1 MQATEERTMMHGP
14 IGLCLAQLME
24 TKQVPIAF
32 ASSSRDDHRESRGEM
47 VMGRA
52 AGGRAAA
59 TLLRVPV
66 NLEDNPAS
74 ILQKEVSL
82 P

>member
-1 MQATEERTMMHGP
+1 
-14 IGLCLAQLME
+14 ME
-24 TKQVPIAF
+24 TKLSRLPIAF
-32 ASSSRDDHRESRGEM
+32 ASSSRDDHGESRGEM

-52 AGGRAAA
+52 VGGRAEA

-74 ILQKEVSL
+74 IFQKEVSL

>member
-1 MQATEERTMMHGP
+1 
-14 IGLCLAQLME
+14 ME
-24 TKQVPIAF
+24 TKSSRLPIAF
-32 ASSSRDDHRESRGEM
+32 ASSSRDDHGESRGEM

-59 TLLRVPV
+59 TLLILRVPV
-66 NLEDNPAS
+66 NPEDNPAS

-82 P
+82 L

>member
-1 MQATEERTMMHGP
+1 
-14 IGLCLAQLME
+14 ME
-24 TKQVPIAF
+24 TKPSRLPIAF

-59 TLLRVPV
+59 TLLILRVPV